1 MIKRA
6 IEIVDKHGIGT
17 FLASARIFLHTSYWS
32 WNKSRLARSADTT
45 DADSQKTIF
54 VDPRNIIYLTGNRL
68 WRSTPND
75 HKHLD
80 HFDAFH
86 DFSFGIVVDG
96 SWDSGNNEFT
106 ELAEYDAIKTRFEDG
121 YQWEETS
128 FYQIHRNR
136 IFEGY
141 QSYGCDS
148 IDDLESKLSKVDELY
163 ATIRDNG
170 YRTSKSLGDNPLD
183 EVTVNIGRN
192 GQLLYED
199 QGRHRLSIAKIL
211 DLDKIPVLVKV
222 RHRKWQ
228 QIREGIVSSTD
239 MAELPMGISE
249 VEGHPDLRDIT

>member
-6 IEIVDKHGIGT
+6 IEIVVKHGIGT
-17 FLASARIFLHTSYWS
+17 LLASARIFLHTTYWD
-32 WNKSRLARSADTT
+32 WNKSRLARNADTT
-45 DADSQKTIF
+45 NADPKKLISVNPNEIS
-54 VDPRNIIYLTGNRL
+54 YLTGSRL
-68 WRSTPND
+68 WQSAPND

-86 DFSFGIVVDG
+86 NYPFGIVVDG
-96 SWDSGNNEFT
+96 SWDSENHEFT
-106 ELAEYDAIKTRFEDG
+106 ELAEYGAVKARFEDG
-121 YQWEETS
+121 YQWEETP
-128 FYQIHRNR
+128 FYETHRDR
-136 IFEGY
+136 ISEGY
-141 QSYGCDS
+141 QSYGCNS
-148 IDDLESKLSKVDELY
+148 VEELKYKLTKVDGLY
-163 ATIRDNG
+163 ASIRDNG
-170 YRTSKSLGDNPLD
+170 YKTSKSLGNNPLD

-222 RHRKWQ
+222 RHRKWH
-228 QIREGIVSSTD
+228 QIREGIVSSTN